1 MTDYLNMQTFFFLLV
16 FFMSIQ
22 FKNSTECQQS
32 RSIFLYVQY
41 YRNSLKTLQS
51 QVSFLERRII
61 DKYPANL

>member
-16 FFMSIQ
+16 IFMSIQ

-51 QVSFLERRII
+51 QVSFLERRIT